1 MYVCCTVTT
10 NIISITMVT
19 IIIVVIMLI
28 IKRAEEAGHQSGEM
42 NSAHSAANWKS
53 VTPYL

>member
-53 VTPYL
+53 VTLYL